1 MSNNF
6 LYDSEERLKQ
16 LVKRDGTNES
26 DIERKAMF
34 YILAGNYDLYNK
46 IDFIYDFKDHNI
58 NIDCLENEDV
68 DFSSSSSNLIKL
80 AFNLYNGYPADVLST
95 FVGLDDSNFAL
106 ALKAIEIRFGKMD
119 VNIVND

>member
-34 YILAGNYDLYNK
+34 YILAGNYVIFDLIWYNW
-46 IDFIYDFKDHNI
+46 
-58 NIDCLENEDV
+58 
-68 DFSSSSSNLIKL
+68 
-80 AFNLYNGYPADVLST
+80 
-95 FVGLDDSNFAL
+95 
-106 ALKAIEIRFGKMD
+106 
-119 VNIVND
+119 IVKYSL